1 MRYRGSGLAK
11 MNNKAHPVFWRDER
25 MPHVEL
31 RKISDARQVCY
42 APHSHS
48 HWSVGAVTSGA
59 STFMYRDT
67 FYQISAGDLVMMN
80 PHWVHACN
88 PIANQPWAYLMLY
101 VNTRWLS
108 ELRYELG
115 LLPSAEWQ
123 DIATAVIHQPSLHA
137 QYCDMADCLFDKQAA
152 ITHKQQ
158 VLEAYLTT
166 LMTQLAEEAP
176 IAPTPTPYVL
186 AHVARHLRE
195 HCASDISLD
204 DLSQQTGYS
213 AGHLIRAFKQHYG
226 LTPHAYLIDQRI
238 QLGQAA
244 LRQGQ
249 PIVEVALT
257 AGFND
262 QPHFQRTFKRLVA
275 ATPNQ
280 YRTPLLK
287 K

>member
-1 MRYRGSGLAK
+1 
-11 MNNKAHPVFWRDER
+11 
-25 MPHVEL
+25 
-31 RKISDARQVCY
+31 
-42 APHSHS
+42 
-48 HWSVGAVTSGA
+48 
-59 STFMYRDT
+59 
-67 FYQISAGDLVMMN
+67 
-80 PHWVHACN
+80 
-88 PIANQPWAYLMLY
+88 
-101 VNTRWLS
+101 
-108 ELRYELG
+108 
-115 LLPSAEWQ
+115 
-123 DIATAVIHQPSLHA
+123 
-137 QYCDMADCLFDKQAA
+137 
-152 ITHKQQ
+152 
-158 VLEAYLTT
+158 
-166 LMTQLAEEAP
+166 MTQLAEEAP

-226 LTPHAYLIDQRI
+226 LTPHAYLINQRI

-262 QPHFQRTFKRLVA
+262 QPHFQRTFRRLVA

-280 YRTPLLK
+280 YRPRSSKSKNRALPAKPTARQRLIVRRTAGRCM
-287 K
+287 

>member
-1 MRYRGSGLAK
+1 
-11 MNNKAHPVFWRDER
+11 
-25 MPHVEL
+25 
-31 RKISDARQVCY
+31 
-42 APHSHS
+42 
-48 HWSVGAVTSGA
+48 
-59 STFMYRDT
+59 
-67 FYQISAGDLVMMN
+67 
-80 PHWVHACN
+80 
-88 PIANQPWAYLMLY
+88 
-101 VNTRWLS
+101 
-108 ELRYELG
+108 
-115 LLPSAEWQ
+115 
-123 DIATAVIHQPSLHA
+123 
-137 QYCDMADCLFDKQAA
+137 MADCLFDKQAA

-176 IAPTPTPYVL
+176 IAPTPYVL